1 LCLRETRKPPDLS
14 TNKENAMKT
23 IAPLPIVLL
32 TFVFSISA
40 QLANPGYT
48 PAQAQQQQLQQQ
60 QAMDPMANISIEL
73 SNISRSVAQLSERLK
88 QFVDKFEKVGGLS
101 LSEKQQ
107 RLIMGLEILVRSE
120 QRVATLQ
127 KGYNDLLEKQIQVK
141 TRLTQIELDLRPQS
155 IEQSTIFEG
164 GSSQAPEYRENRK
177 NKLLAEQR
185 ALGTLMQQMERSIY
199 ETEAS
204 LREAQS
210 HVARL
215 RRSLLPQI
223 EKEIGEASY

>member
-1 LCLRETRKPPDLS
+1 
-14 TNKENAMKT
+14 MKT

-48 PAQAQQQQLQQQ
+48 PQQQQQQLQQPQ
-60 QAMDPMANISIEL
+60 QSLDPMANISMEL
-73 SNISRSVAQLSERLK
+73 SNISHSVAVLSERLK
-88 QFVDKFEKVGGLS
+88 AFVDKFEKVGGLT
-101 LSEKQQ
+101 LTEKQQ
-107 RLIMGLEILVRSE
+107 RFIMGLELLVRSE

-127 KGYNDLLEKQIQVK
+127 RAYNDLLEKQIQVK
-141 TRLTQIELDLRPQS
+141 MRLTQIELDLKPQS

-164 GSSQAPEYRENRK
+164 GSSQAPEYREARK

-185 ALGTLMQQMERSIY
+185 ALGTLMQQMERNIY
-199 ETEAS
+199 ETES
-204 LREAQS
+204 GLREAQS

-223 EKEIGEASY
+223 EKEIGEASF

>member
-1 LCLRETRKPPDLS
+1 
-14 TNKENAMKT
+14 MKT

-48 PAQAQQQQLQQQ
+48 PQQQQQQLQQPQ
-60 QAMDPMANISIEL
+60 QSLDPMANISMEL
-73 SNISRSVAQLSERLK
+73 SNISHSVAVLSERLK
-88 QFVDKFEKVGGLS
+88 TFVDKFEKVGGLT
-101 LSEKQQ
+101 LTEKQQ
-107 RLIMGLEILVRSE
+107 RFIMGLELLVRSE

-127 KGYNDLLEKQIQVK
+127 RSYNDLLEKQIQVK
-141 TRLTQIELDLRPQS
+141 MRLTQIELDLKPQS

-164 GSSQAPEYRENRK
+164 GSSQAPEYREARK

-185 ALGTLMQQMERSIY
+185 ALGTLMQQMERNIY
-199 ETEAS
+199 ETES
-204 LREAQS
+204 GLREAQS

-223 EKEIGEASY
+223 EKEIGEASF

>member
-1 LCLRETRKPPDLS
+1 MRIK
-14 TNKENAMKT
+14 

-32 TFVFSISA
+32 TFVFSISG
-40 QLANPGYT
+40 QSLPNPGYSNVQ
-48 PAQAQQQQLQQQ
+48 PQAL
-60 QAMDPMANISIEL
+60 DPMANISVEL

-88 QFVDKFEKVGGLS
+88 SFVDKFEKVGGLT

-107 RLIMGLEILVRSE
+107 RFIMGLELLVRSE

-127 KGYNDLLEKQIQVK
+127 KANTELIEKHIQVK
-141 TRLTQIELDLRPQS
+141 GRLTQIELDLRPQS

-164 GSSQAPEYRENRK
+164 GSSQAPEFRENRR

-185 ALGTLMQQMERSIY
+185 SLVTLIQQIERNIN
-199 ETEAS
+199 ETDAG
-204 LREAQS
+204 LREAQA

-223 EKEIGEASY
+223 EKEIGESFY

>member
-1 LCLRETRKPPDLS
+1 
-14 TNKENAMKT
+14 MKT
-23 IAPLPIVLL
+23 KIAPLSIVLL
-32 TFVFSISA
+32 SFVFSVSA

-48 PAQAQQQQLQQQ
+48 PAQQQQQQPPPSL
-60 QAMDPMANISIEL
+60 DPMANISVEL

-88 QFVDKFEKVGGLS
+88 TFVDKFEKVGGLS
-101 LSEKQQ
+101 LTEKQQ
-107 RLIMGLEILVRSE
+107 RFIMGLEILVRSE

-127 KGYNDLLEKQIQVK
+127 KAESDLIEKQIQVK
-141 TRLTQIELDLRPQS
+141 GRLTQIDLDLRPQS

-164 GSSQAPEYRENRK
+164 GSSQAPEFRETRK

-185 ALGTLMQQMERSIY
+185 GLVTLIQQIERGI
-199 ETEAS
+199 TEADFA

-223 EKEIGEASY
+223 EKEIGDTSY

>member
-1 LCLRETRKPPDLS
+1 
-14 TNKENAMKT
+14 MKIK

-32 TFVFSISA
+32 TFVFSVSA
-40 QLANPGYT
+40 QLANPGYAT
-48 PAQAQQQQLQQQ
+48 VQPQQQP
-60 QAMDPMANISIEL
+60 ADPMANISFEL

-88 QFVDKFEKVGGLS
+88 NFVDKFEKVGGLT

-107 RLIMGLEILVRSE
+107 RFIMGLEILVRSE

-127 KGYNDLLEKQIQVK
+127 RAYTDLLEKQIQVK
-141 TRLTQIELDLRPQS
+141 SRLTQIELDLKPQS

-164 GSSQAPEYRENRK
+164 GSSQAPEYRENRR

-185 ALGTLMQQMERSIY
+185 SLVTLIQQVERNIY
-199 ETEAS
+199 ETDAG